1 MPPRFSIITVTRNH
15 AEGLRSTLE
24 SIASQTSRNFELI
37 VVDGHSTDATP
48 KVLQDFSS
56 LPLRVFQ
63 DSKMGIY
70 AAMNQGVKEASG
82 EWVIFM
88 NAGDRFYDGST
99 LEHCRTPPG
108 SDLVYGRAW
117 REDRS
122 APFSYRPF
130 DEIWKGNVFCHQAL
144 FARSE
149 LLRRFPFREDL
160 RIVADYAF
168 YIDCLKAGCQFTETD
183 IDVAVIEPGGI
194 SAKQALR
201 RTIER
206 YHVARDAFPGKPV
219 RRYYLDLILRQ
230 LTGFSSLRVKARL
243 PRALRSLVR
252 RIRRRHHNNKF
263 EA

>member
-63 DSKMGIY
+63 DSGKGIY
-70 AAMNQGVKEASG
+70 AAMNQGVKESSR

-99 LEHCRTPPG
+99 LEHCCTPPG

-122 APFSYRPF
+122 APFFYRPF
-130 DEIWKGNVFCHQAL
+130 DEVWKGNVFCHQAL

-168 YIDCLKAGCQFTETD
+168 YIDCLKAGYQFSKAD
-183 IDVAVIEPGGI
+183 IDVAVIEPNGI
-194 SAKQALR
+194 SEKNALQ
-201 RTIER
+201 RTVER
-206 YHVARDAFPGKPV
+206 YWIAKSAFPEKPV
-219 RRYYLDLILRQ
+219 TRYYLSLLLFQLI
-230 LTGFSSLRVKARL
+230 
-243 PRALRSLVR
+243 RSLSMGAKLWIK
-252 RIRRRHHNNKF
+252 RIWKRAVGCMRQMY
-263 EA
+263 